1 MSDIRLIN
9 TRIHKTEAAVT
20 RELEKREAALTRL
33 GLALHQS
40 GLVSD
45 IPEAA
50 AAADKTEEIQE
61 LEESLRSFL
70 SDQERR
76 GAAADECKALN
87 VESRNI
93 RNRRT
98 ELHETLGRA
107 SWSMWKS
114 NRHVENLE
122 AALGELIKAE
132 SRLHIAEDA
141 AYRSERNPSSASSIL
156 SRGRTFLLASRRKNA
171 SAALERLMA
180 KAGARVMELVE
191 PQALEDTPAMEA
203 AAALASLKTREQ
215 EITARRDELSRE
227 EKTLDAALEE
237 LPGKGGI
244 RRRGAWIERQLDELR
259 GELDE
264 ALGNLAEWWLE
275 SRSSETGAPPPGVKK
290 QTEELTDIDEGIAR
304 LESRVSALEAHRELK
319 ETEENRTRQAAAVE
333 SLDAEIKKRQANL
346 KSARKT
352 LASIDKQLE
361 NIRKTLPPLPE
372 DPDD

>member
-33 GLALHQS
+33 GLAIHQA

-76 GAAADECKALN
+76 GAAADERKALN

-275 SRSSETGAPPPGVKK
+275 SRSSETGDAPPEVKK
-290 QTEELTDIDEGIAR
+290 HTEELTDIDEGIAR

-372 DPDD
+372 DTDD

>member
-1 MSDIRLIN
+1 MSDIRLIT

-20 RELEKREAALTRL
+20 QESEKREAALTRL
-33 GLALHQS
+33 GRALHQA
-40 GLVSD
+40 GLASD
-45 IPEAA
+45 IPQAA
-50 AAADKTEEIQE
+50 AAADKIEEIRE

-76 GAAADECKALN
+76 GAAADERKALN

-114 NRHVENLE
+114 NRNVDNLE
-122 AALGELIKAE
+122 TALGELIKAE
-132 SRLHIAEDA
+132 SRLHTAEDA
-141 AYRSERNPSSASSIL
+141 AYRSERNPSSIL
-156 SRGRTFLLASRRKNA
+156 SRGRTLLLASRRKNA

-180 KAGARVMELVE
+180 KAGTRVMELVE

-215 EITARRDELSRE
+215 EILARREELSRE

-264 ALGNLAEWWLE
+264 TLGNLAEWWLE
-275 SRSSETGAPPPGVKK
+275 SRSSETGDTPPGVKK
-290 QTEELTDIDEGIAR
+290 HTEELTDIDERIAR
-304 LESRVSALEAHRELK
+304 LESRVNALEAHRELK
-319 ETEENRTRQAAAVE
+319 ETEEKRTRQAAAVE

-346 KSARKT
+346 KNARKT

-372 DPDD
+372 DTVD

>member
-33 GLALHQS
+33 GLAIHQA

-76 GAAADECKALN
+76 GAAADERKALN

-275 SRSSETGAPPPGVKK
+275 SRSSETGDTPPGVKK
-290 QTEELTDIDEGIAR
+290 HTEELTDIDEGIAR

-372 DPDD
+372 DTDD

>member
-122 AALGELIKAE
+122 AALSELIKAE

-275 SRSSETGAPPPGVKK
+275 SRSSETGDIPPRVKK
-290 QTEELTDIDEGIAR
+290 HTEELTDIDEGIAR

>member
-1 MSDIRLIN
+1 MSDIRLIT

-20 RELEKREAALTRL
+20 QELEKREAALTRL
-33 GLALHQS
+33 GRALHQA
-40 GLVSD
+40 GLASD

-50 AAADKTEEIQE
+50 AAADKIEEIRE

-76 GAAADECKALN
+76 GAAADERKALN

-114 NRHVENLE
+114 NRNVDNLE
-122 AALGELIKAE
+122 TALGELIKAE
-132 SRLHIAEDA
+132 SRLHTAEDA
-141 AYRSERNPSSASSIL
+141 AYRSERNPSSPSSIL
-156 SRGRTFLLASRRKNA
+156 SRGRTLLLASRRKTA

-215 EITARRDELSRE
+215 EILARREELSRE

-275 SRSSETGAPPPGVKK
+275 SRSSETGDTPPGVKK
-290 QTEELTDIDEGIAR
+290 HTEELTDIDERIDR

-319 ETEENRTRQAAAVE
+319 ETEEKRTRQAAAVD

-346 KSARKT
+346 KNARKT

-372 DPDD
+372 DTVD

>member
-1 MSDIRLIN
+1 MSDIRLIT

-20 RELEKREAALTRL
+20 QELEKREAALTRL
-33 GLALHQS
+33 GRALHQA
-40 GLVSD
+40 GLASD

-50 AAADKTEEIQE
+50 AAADKIEEIRE

-76 GAAADECKALN
+76 GAAADERKALN

-114 NRHVENLE
+114 NRNVDNLE
-122 AALGELIKAE
+122 TALGELIKAE
-132 SRLHIAEDA
+132 SRLHTAEDA
-141 AYRSERNPSSASSIL
+141 AYRSERNPSSPSSIL
-156 SRGRTFLLASRRKNA
+156 SRGRTLLLASRRKTA

-215 EITARRDELSRE
+215 KILARREELSRE
-227 EKTLDAALEE
+227 E
-237 LPGKGGI
+237 I

-275 SRSSETGAPPPGVKK
+275 SRSSETGDTPPRVKK
-290 QTEELTDIDEGIAR
+290 HTEELTDIDERIDR

-319 ETEENRTRQAAAVE
+319 ETEEKRTRQAAAVD
-333 SLDAEIKKRQANL
+333 SLDAEIKKRQTNL
-346 KSARKT
+346 KNARKT

-372 DPDD
+372 DTVD